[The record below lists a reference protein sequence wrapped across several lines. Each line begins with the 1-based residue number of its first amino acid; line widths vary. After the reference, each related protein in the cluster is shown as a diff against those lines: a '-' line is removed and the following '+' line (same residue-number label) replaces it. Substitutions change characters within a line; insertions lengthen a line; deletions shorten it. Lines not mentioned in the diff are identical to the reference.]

1 MIVAQPSVFQNRTFI
16 FILIAGFLAVMGYTM
31 FFMTTTW
38 YVISELGSVESL
50 GIVLI
55 AITVPRLVMM
65 VFGGV
70 LADRFKKTT
79 IMFSTSLAQGIFL
92 FIIFLLNSTDTMSM
106 WYLVLFGMLFGTLD
120 AFSGP
125 ASASLIPK
133 IVQESQIQQANAFY
147 QGASQI
153 GIIAGPILAGAV
165 MEASNVTTGY
175 FTAVIVV
182 LLSAFFMFPPFLKE
196 GEVENTVKQTP
207 LKDLQEGFSY
217 IKSSSFLMTGI
228 LVLITLNFFAFGAIQ
243 IGIPILVELHGGSP
257 INLSY
262 IEVSLGVGMLLSSV
276 IIGAVKITRRGIVS
290 IIGLLAILVT
300 AVAFSQVSNLYV
312 LAGLA
317 FFIGFFM
324 TFVYIPFFS
333 SVHEKIDGRIMGR
346 VMSVIFLAM
355 NGFDPIAYAG
365 VTLFVSNGF
374 AIQNIM
380 LAFAITGLVIALV
393 ILWKGKSYRQDY
405 SEIQK
410 VETKPQY

>member
-1 MIVAQPSVFQNRTFI
+1 MTQQSLFRNRTFT
-16 FILIAGFLAVMGYTM
+16 FILIAGFLAIMGYTM

-38 YVISELGSVESL
+38 YVISELGSAGSL

-55 AITVPRLVMM
+55 AITVPRLIMM

-79 IMFSTSLAQGIFL
+79 IMFSTSLAQSIL
-92 FIIFLLNSTDTMSM
+92 LLTVFLLNNSDNMSM
-106 WYLVLFGMLFGTLD
+106 LYLIMLGMLFGTLD

-125 ASASLIPK
+125 ASTSLIPK
-133 IVQESQIQQANAFY
+133 IVEESQIQQANAFY

-165 MEASNVTTGY
+165 MEASDVTTGY
-175 FTAVIVV
+175 LVATVVV
-182 LLSAFFMFPPFLKE
+182 LLSAVFMFPPFLKE
-196 GEVENTVKQTP
+196 GDVENSVKQAP

-217 IKSSSFLMTGI
+217 IKSSTFLVTGI

-243 IGIPILVELHGGSP
+243 ISIPILVELHGGSP

-262 IEVSLGVGMLLSSV
+262 IEVSLGLGMLLSSV
-276 IIGAVKITRRGIVS
+276 ILGSVRIKRRGMTS
-290 IIGLLAILVT
+290 IIGLIATLVV
-300 AVAFSQVSNLYV
+300 AVAFSQVPNLHV
-312 LAGLA
+312 LTGLA
-317 FFIGFFM
+317 FLIGFFM

-333 SVHEKIDGRIMGR
+333 SAQEKTEGRIMGR

-365 VTLFVSNGF
+365 VTLFISNGF
-374 AIQNIM
+374 DIQNIV
-380 LAFAITGLVIALV
+380 LLFAITGLVIALI
-393 ILWKGKSYRQDY
+393 ILWGGKGYRQEY
-405 SEIQK
+405 SDIQK
-410 VETKPQY
+410 AETKQ

>member
-1 MIVAQPSVFQNRTFI
+1 MGQPSVFRNRTFN
-16 FILIAGFLAVMGYTM
+16 FILIAGFLAIMGYSM

-38 YVISELGSVESL
+38 YVISELGSAKSL
-50 GIVLI
+50 GIVLV
-55 AITVPRLVMM
+55 AITVPRLIMM

-79 IMFSTSLAQGIFL
+79 IMFSTSLTQGIL
-92 FIIFLLNSTDTMSM
+92 LLTIFLLNSTNNMSIL
-106 WYLVLFGMLFGTLD
+106 YLILFGILFGTFD

-133 IVQESQIQQANAFY
+133 IVVKSQIQQANAFY

-153 GIIAGPILAGAV
+153 GIIAGPVLAGAV
-165 MEASNVTTGY
+165 MEASDVTTGY
-175 FTAVIVV
+175 LVATIVV
-182 LLSAFFMFPPFLKE
+182 LLSAVFMFPPFLKE
-196 GEVENTVKQTP
+196 GEVGDYVKQTP
-207 LKDLQEGFSY
+207 LKDLQEGFTY
-217 IKSSSFLMTGI
+217 IKSSTFLMTGI

-243 IGIPILVELHGGSP
+243 IGIPILVDIHGGSP

-262 IEVSLGVGMLLSSV
+262 IEVSLGLGMLISSG
-276 IIGAVKITRRGIVS
+276 IIGSVKIKRRGKTSILGLIVT
-290 IIGLLAILVT
+290 L
-300 AVAFSQVSNLYV
+300 AVAVGFSQVPNLYV

-324 TFVYIPFFS
+324 TFVSIPFFS
-333 SVHEKIDGRIMGR
+333 STHEKTDGRIMGR

-374 AIQNIM
+374 DIQNIM
-380 LAFAITGLVIALV
+380 LAFAITGLVIALI

-405 SEIQK
+405 SDIQ
-410 VETKPQY
+410 

>member
-1 MIVAQPSVFQNRTFI
+1 MAQPSVLKNRTFN
-16 FILIAGFLAVMGYTM
+16 FILIAGFLAIMGYTM

-38 YVISELGSVESL
+38 YVISEVGSPRML

-55 AITVPRLVMM
+55 AITVPRLIMM

-79 IMFSTSLAQGIFL
+79 IMFSTSLMQGIFL
-92 FIIFLLNSTDTMSM
+92 LTIFLLNSTDNMSIL
-106 WYLVLFGMLFGTLD
+106 YLIIFGVLFGTLD

-125 ASASLIPK
+125 ASTSLIPK
-133 IVQESQIQQANAFY
+133 IVPVSQIQQANAYY
-147 QGASQI
+147 QGASQV

-165 MEASNVTTGY
+165 MEASSVTAGY
-175 FTAVIVV
+175 FVATIVV
-182 LLSAFFMFPPFLKE
+182 FSSAAFMFPPFLKE
-196 GEVENTVKQTP
+196 GDVKNTVKQTP
-207 LKDLQEGFSY
+207 LKDLQEGLLFV
-217 IKSSSFLMTGI
+217 KSSTFLLTGI

-243 IGIPILVELHGGSP
+243 IGIPILVDLYGGSP
-257 INLSY
+257 INLTY

-276 IIGAVKITRRGIVS
+276 IVGSVKIKRRGMTS
-290 IIGLLAILVT
+290 LLGLIATLVI
-300 AVAFSQVSNLYV
+300 AVTFSQVSNLSI

-324 TFVYIPFFS
+324 TFAYIPFFS
-333 SVHEKIDGRIMGR
+333 SVHEKIDERIMGR

-374 AIQNIM
+374 DIQNII
-380 LAFAITGLVIALV
+380 LAFSFTGIVIALI
-393 ILWKGKSYRQDY
+393 ILWRGKTYRQDY
-405 SEIQK
+405 SNVQEA
-410 VETKPQY
+410 ETNQ